1 MTGHLISSYV
11 LRYSGLASFPAIVV
25 VAIGLV
31 CSTRIF
37 DLVLFLGFIKKKRIK
52 ELPRN
57 GLVLHTQIGQ
67 VDHYFSSILYP
78 KYFLIRR

>member
-37 DLVLFLGFIKKKRIK
+37 DLVLFLGLHKKK
-52 ELPRN
+52 ELRN
-57 GLVLHTQIGQ
+57 CRGMVLCYIHKIGQ
-67 VDHYFSSILYP
+67 VDHYFSSVLYP